1 MKSGMD
7 MKFDPYGALMIA
19 AIVLIVFHLILLC
32 SKHTRLSTILIAN
45 VESLACVNVLIQ
57 KNM

>member
-1 MKSGMD
+1 MD

-32 SKHTRLSTILIAN
+32 SKHTRLSTILIAT